1 MIFIGIIYSIK
12 VFTRDLSW
20 KIPLKYLKDTFTSK
34 LKDNLKFSMF
44 LVKEPKFMIYKKV
57 YNQSTIERIIPIW

>member
-1 MIFIGIIYSIK
+1 MENSF
-12 VFTRDLSW
+12 
-20 KIPLKYLKDTFTSK
+20 KISKDMFTSK
-34 LKDNLKFSMF
+34 LKGNLKFIMF